1 MSDGQQETTLER
13 RVALPEPDVSNI
25 TVLTESLPNEP
36 VLPWHHFDSPWLDRD
51 TEVPPEEGEAEAT
64 PEASTD
70 SDPTEQ
76 LTLELEMPV
85 SFLDNVSEDNLL
97 EDSVSND
104 VTTESAA

>member
-51 TEVPPEEGEAEAT
+51 GETAGEAEDGALDADA
-64 PEASTD
+64 EAE
-70 SDPTEQ
+70 PAEQ
-76 LTLELEMPV
+76 LTLELEV
-85 SFLDNVSEDNLL
+85 LVGSVEDLPSA
-97 EDSVSND
+97 DD
-104 VTTESAA
+104 VPEESAA

>member
-51 TEVPPEEGEAEAT
+51 SEAANEAAVSLDTDAEPEPA
-64 PEASTD
+64 
-70 SDPTEQ
+70 EQ
-76 LTLELEMPV
+76 LTLEFEVLVEAG
-85 SFLDNVSEDNLL
+85 DHLL
-97 EDSVSND
+97 VDD
-104 VTTESAA
+104 LPQQSAA